1 MLKHV
6 IFLAALALA
15 HGQESYVQNLLG
27 SELQGETLLKAY
39 DAHYDGLTPEAQ
51 MGEKGQYP
59 KEVYEYLLN
68 HRKRL
73 V

>member
-27 SELQGETLLKAY
+27 SKLQGEALLKAY
-39 DAHYDGLTPEAQ
+39 DAHYDGLSLRAKME
-51 MGEKGQYP
+51 EKGKYP
-59 KEVYEYLLN
+59 KEVYEYLLE
-68 HRKRL
+68 HRKTL